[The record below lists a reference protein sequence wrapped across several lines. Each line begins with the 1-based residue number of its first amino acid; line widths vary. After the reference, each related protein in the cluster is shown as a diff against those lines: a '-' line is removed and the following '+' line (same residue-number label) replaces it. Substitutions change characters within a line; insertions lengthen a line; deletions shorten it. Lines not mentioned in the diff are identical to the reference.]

1 MALNSLTKL
10 LSDRPWLL
18 CDGATGTNYFSLG
31 LQSGEA
37 PELWN
42 VTHPSRV
49 SGLHQAFIDAGA
61 DIILTNS
68 FGGSSYRL
76 KLHQADDRVAELN
89 RAAAAIA
96 KGVAERAGRPVV
108 VAGSIGPTGEILKP
122 VGLLD
127 ASDAQLAFKEQA
139 IALAAGGAD
148 VLWLETMSSTEEMR
162 AAALAAAH
170 TGLPVVA
177 TMTFDTNG
185 STMMGVSP
193 QQLVEFYREL
203 VPGLVA
209 FGANCGIGAADLVG
223 ALMAMRDQV
232 TQSEILVAKGNCGI
246 PQFVDGEIH
255 YSGTPQLMSEYARL
269 SRDIG
274 VRIIGG
280 CCGTTPEHLAA
291 MNEALVD
298 HVPRTPPE
306 IDDVIKRLGP
316 VTRGTRAYCEGVAPV
331 AVSRPRRRRRKTH

>member
-1 MALNSLTKL
+1 MALNSLAKL

-42 VTHPSRV
+42 VTHPTRV
-49 SGLHQAFIDAGA
+49 SGLHEAFVDAGA

-76 KLHQADDRVAELN
+76 KLHQADHRVIELN

-96 KGVAERAGRPVV
+96 KGVAERAGRPIV

-122 VGLLD
+122 VGLVD
-127 ASDAQLAFKEQA
+127 ASDAELAFQEQA
-139 IALAAGGAD
+139 TALAAGGAD

-162 AAALAAAH
+162 AAALAAAT

-193 QQLVEFYREL
+193 QQLVDLYREL

-209 FGANCGIGAADLVG
+209 FGANVVSVRPPFVG
-223 ALMAMRDQV
+223 ALMAMRQQERMARFWWRKE
-232 TQSEILVAKGNCGI
+232 TVAFRSLLMVRFITAAHRTNVGVCPSIKGHRRAN
-246 PQFVDGEIH
+246 
-255 YSGTPQLMSEYARL
+255 
-269 SRDIG
+269 
-274 VRIIGG
+274 IGG

-298 HVPRTPPE
+298 HVPK
-306 IDDVIKRLGP
+306 DF
-316 VTRGTRAYCEGVAPV
+316 
-331 AVSRPRRRRRKTH
+331 SRD